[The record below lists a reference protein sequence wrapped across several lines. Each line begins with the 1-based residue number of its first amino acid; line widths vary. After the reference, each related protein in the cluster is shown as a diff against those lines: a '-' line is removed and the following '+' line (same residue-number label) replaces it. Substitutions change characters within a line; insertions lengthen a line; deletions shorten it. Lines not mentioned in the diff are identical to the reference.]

1 MSSYASTLGL
11 NLLAALVLMI
21 LVWLI
26 SLIRRDASIVDSFW
40 GLGFVLLAWLTYSLT
55 DGYGGRSLL
64 LALLVTVW
72 GLRLG
77 IYITWRNWGQGEDRR
92 YQAMR
97 ARHGDKFWL
106 VSLGT
111 VFTLQA
117 VLMWIISLV
126 VQLGQIAPQPA
137 HFTWLDI
144 VGVLVWYTGLIFEAG
159 GDWQLARFK
168 ADPANKGKVMDQ
180 GFWAYTRHPNYFGE
194 TLIWWGIFLIT
205 LSTPMGVFAAI
216 SPLLITYLLL
226 KVSGVS
232 LLERNLTKTKPRY
245 QDYVARTNAFFP
257 WFARRRIVSGT
268 EEIEDTESTTEED

>member
-1 MSSYASTLGL
+1 MSSYAYTLGF

-26 SLIRRDASIVDSFW
+26 SLIRRDASMVDSFW
-40 GLGFVLLAWLTYSLT
+40 GLGFVLIAWLTHALT

-64 LALLVTVW
+64 LSLLVTVW
-72 GLRLG
+72 GLRLAV
-77 IYITWRNWGQGEDRR
+77 YITWRNWGQGEDRR

-97 ARHGDKFWL
+97 AKHGDKFWL

-117 VLMWIISLV
+117 GLMWVISLA
-126 VQLGQIAPQPA
+126 VQLGQLEPQPA

-144 VGVLVWYTGLIFEAG
+144 VGVLVWYTGLMFEAG

-168 ADPANKGKVMDQ
+168 ADPANRGKVMDQ

-194 TLIWWGIFLIT
+194 ALIWWGIFLIT
-205 LSTPMGVFAAI
+205 LSTTVGVFAVI
-216 SPLLITYLLL
+216 SPILITYLLL

-232 LLERNLTKTKPRY
+232 LLERNLTKTKPQY
-245 QDYVARTNAFFP
+245 QDYVARTNAFIP
-257 WFARRRIVSGT
+257 WFPRRRIVSGK
-268 EEIEDTESTTEED
+268 EEIEGPGSTMEDE